1 MPMDRR
7 DASLFLGAM
16 ATLALAP
23 FARNSFA
30 AMPEP
35 LSAQPWAVWNDKDKP
50 VSGGIYRV
58 AAASYIGMMNP
69 NRWPVS
75 DWESMGLIHDKL
87 FITDGSYRPMVAW
100 LAESIQQETPTT
112 VLLTLRPGV
121 KFHDGTPFTA
131 ESIKYQ
137 VDWIRNGANG
147 AWTVGWFPLLESI
160 EVVGPQQLRWKFK
173 LPWASFTGVMA
184 NVPGYALSDDALRRD
199 AKKFELQPMGAGPYL
214 VEEASPGNFLK
225 LKRNPD
231 WWFAK
236 AIGRPA
242 MPYFDGIHVSVIP
255 DPGVRLANFRAGKID
270 ALTLDK
276 SQYRMMQNDTRANVH
291 VQSVPTTTAL
301 RFNSAKGVCTD
312 IRVRK
317 ALSHAID
324 RKALIAG
331 TQQGLGRIA
340 SGLFPDDHWAHN
352 ANLKPVEYN
361 PQLAKDLLAQAGF
374 AKGLTINGFAGNT
387 TASQTVAEA
396 IKNMLRQV
404 GVTWDVELLAPVAA
418 VARLR
423 EGNFDLAGGGWTYL
437 YDPDLACTGLYHPTG
452 AFAAGRG
459 IDPKVISLIEAAR
472 NEIVFEKRR
481 TLYQAIERIVADDHQ
496 DLYLWWE
503 QSAVA
508 FQKYVRGYDADLH
521 RKHKEVYAR
530 SHPLWFAEGKPGK
543 VG

>member
-1 MPMDRR
+1 M
-7 DASLFLGAM
+7 
-16 ATLALAP
+16 
-23 FARNSFA
+23 
-30 AMPEP
+30 
-35 LSAQPWAVWNDKDKP
+35 
-50 VSGGIYRV
+50 
-58 AAASYIGMMNP
+58 
-69 NRWPVS
+69 
-75 DWESMGLIHDKL
+75 
-87 FITDGSYRPMVAW
+87 
-100 LAESIQQETPTT
+100 
-112 VLLTLRPGV
+112 LTLRPGV

-131 ESIKYQ
+131 ESIKHQ
-137 VDWIRNGANG
+137 VDWIRNAANG
-147 AWTVGWFPLLESI
+147 AWTVGWFPLLESL

-184 NVPGYALSDDALRRD
+184 NVPGYALSDEALRRD
-199 AKKFELQPMGAGPYL
+199 AKKFELQPMGAGPYM
-214 VEEASPGNFLK
+214 VEDASPGNFLK

-231 WWFAK
+231 WWFTK

-255 DPGVRLANFRAGKID
+255 GPGVRLANFRAGKID

-276 SQYRMMQNDTRANVH
+276 SQYRMMQNDKRANVH
-291 VQSVPTTTAL
+291 VQSTATTTAL

-312 IRVRK
+312 ILVRK
-317 ALSHAID
+317 ALSHAVD

-352 ANLKPVEYN
+352 PGLKPVEYN
-361 PQLAKDLLAQAGF
+361 PQLAKELLAQAGF

-404 GVTWDVELLAPVAA
+404 GVTWEVELLAPVAA

-423 EGNFDLAGGGWTYL
+423 EGNFDLASGGWVYL
-437 YDPDLACTGLYHPTG
+437 YDPDLAMHRPVPPDRGLRRGPRHRSEGDLDHRGRPQRDRVREAPHPLPG
-452 AFAAGRG
+452 HRAH
-459 IDPKVISLIEAAR
+459 
-472 NEIVFEKRR
+472 RR
-481 TLYQAIERIVADDHQ
+481 RRPWHQ

-508 FQKYVRGYDADLH
+508 FQKYVRGYDAELH
-521 RKHKEVYAR
+521 RKHKEVYFR